1 MFRCD
6 RLRAVDSRAPKTR
19 IQTAHQRNHCNCVGL
34 ETETPLTYVSQSI
47 WTPLSVPS
55 ELESIPHATKE
66 AKDIPCWKDSHAGP
80 SSLPARR
87 ICVTCGFF
95 GDYKCVSCVTKRITR
110 LSVYYCS
117 NVCYEIHKDHSCG
130 KPINV
135 TMW

>member
-1 MFRCD
+1 MCQGVVKNGVKKGRRQLSSED
-6 RLRAVDSRAPKTR
+6 SDSDSTPTKPLQVRGLRNRDPIDLR
-19 IQTAHQRNHCNCVGL
+19 IAIDLDAAEC
-34 ETETPLTYVSQSI
+34 
-47 WTPLSVPS
+47 
-55 ELESIPHATKE
+55 AK
-66 AKDIPCWKDSHAGP
+66 KDIPCWKDSHAGP

-130 KPINV
+130 KPINA